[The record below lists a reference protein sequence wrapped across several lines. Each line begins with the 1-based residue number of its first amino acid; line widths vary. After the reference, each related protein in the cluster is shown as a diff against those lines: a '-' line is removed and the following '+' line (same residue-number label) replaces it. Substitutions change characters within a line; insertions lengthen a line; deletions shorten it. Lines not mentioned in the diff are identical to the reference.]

1 MGTRFL
7 VSKES
12 LAPAAYKQMIVDHG
26 VDDLIVSAAITGA
39 RASWLKPSLQACG
52 IDTDALSE
60 ERTARDYG
68 SAETAQKRWQ
78 DVWAAG
84 QGIEAIHS
92 VAAVSD
98 IVDDIEAGYWH
109 SVDRLNG
116 IRSEER
122 RVGKECVSTRRLR
135 WSPSHEKNIKIRKK
149 K

>member
-60 ERTARDYG
+60 EQTARDYG
-68 SAETAQKRWQ
+68 SAETAQKR
-78 DVWAAG
+78 
-84 QGIEAIHS
+84 
-92 VAAVSD
+92 
-98 IVDDIEAGYWH
+98 
-109 SVDRLNG
+109 
-116 IRSEER
+116 SEEHTSELQSLMR
-122 RVGKECVSTRRLR
+122 ISYAVFCLQT
-135 WSPSHEKNIKIRKK
+135 KK
-149 K
+149 TKTDEYLY

>member
-1 MGTRFL
+1 MRISDWSSDVCSSDL
-7 VSKES
+7 
-12 LAPAAYKQMIVDHG
+12 G

-68 SAETAQKRWQ
+68 SAETAQKRWK

-116 IRSEER
+116 IAE
-122 RVGKECVSTRRLR
+122 VGRAEGRDGVWKEGEMWGVAVS
-135 WSPSHEKNIKIRKK
+135 IK
-149 K
+149 

>member
-52 IDTDALSE
+52 IDTDALSA

-68 SAETAQKRWQ
+68 SAEKAQKRWK
-78 DVWAAG
+78 DVWEAG
-84 QGIEAIHS
+84 QGIEAIHKIGRAH
-92 VAAVSD
+92 VCTPVTNAHLVS
-98 IVDDIEAGYWH
+98 
-109 SVDRLNG
+109 RLLL
-116 IRSEER
+116 
-122 RVGKECVSTRRLR
+122 V
-135 WSPSHEKNIKIRKK
+135 
-149 K
+149 

>member
-68 SAETAQKRWQ
+68 YTETAQKRWHG
-78 DVWAAG
+78 VWAAG
-84 QGIEAIHS
+84 PGVEAFHS
-92 VAAVSD
+92 VGGGGE
-98 IVDDIEAGYWH
+98 IVGD
-109 SVDRLNG
+109 
-116 IRSEER
+116 
-122 RVGKECVSTRRLR
+122 
-135 WSPSHEKNIKIRKK
+135 KN
-149 K
+149 

>member
-68 SAETAQKRWQ
+68 
-78 DVWAAG
+78 
-84 QGIEAIHS
+84 
-92 VAAVSD
+92 
-98 IVDDIEAGYWH
+98 
-109 SVDRLNG
+109 
-116 IRSEER
+116 RSEEHTSELQSLMR
-122 RVGKECVSTRRLR
+122 ISYAVFCLNKKTYSTHDAIIERNR
-135 WSPSHEKNIKIRKK
+135 HH
-149 K
+149 